1 MPVLSE
7 GSDDGAVQGTSFVAL
22 LLYTSVFTH
31 FVSLRVQKKERRS
44 HHRML
49 QHALANELL
58 RLLQRHKVL
67 GATDQIVLCVP
78 DGYLACEASQRFST
92 YGPTKEM

>member
-1 MPVLSE
+1 
-7 GSDDGAVQGTSFVAL
+7 
-22 LLYTSVFTH
+22 
-31 FVSLRVQKKERRS
+31 
-44 HHRML
+44 ML

-78 DGYLACEASQRFST
+78 DGDLACEASQRFST
-92 YGPTKEM
+92 YGPTREM